1 MTHSDGNLR
10 VLGVNDVQALLE
22 GKQEAMLAAV
32 RQAYL
37 AHYEARTS
45 LPHSTFLRFPAAPKD
60 RIIAQLEKACDEH
73 RAERVR
79 MLTEFK
85 LAREVEQERVI
96 AAFKACGGPA
106 GWSLVLAQL
115 YSLAMLPAGMWRWE
129 DSLGNFSIFDSAISF
144 IPEPNRT
151 YRRLVYAD
159 EAKPT
164 QAQISGSTGTE

>member
-1 MTHSDGNLR
+1 MSDRAEQIKHEPDCVCWQCEKGER
-10 VLGVNDVQALLE
+10 MKTIRKVCQQSSGWD
-22 GKQEAMLAAV
+22 AMLDA
-32 RQAYL
+32 L
-37 AHYEARTS
+37 EAREKE
-45 LPHSTFLRFPAAPKD
+45 RDERRDEERRA
-60 RIIAQLEKACDEH
+60 LEKEVARLRE
-73 RAERVR
+73 ERVR
-79 MLTEFK
+79 MLAEFK

-159 EAKPT
+159 EAKPVT
-164 QAQISGSTGTE
+164 